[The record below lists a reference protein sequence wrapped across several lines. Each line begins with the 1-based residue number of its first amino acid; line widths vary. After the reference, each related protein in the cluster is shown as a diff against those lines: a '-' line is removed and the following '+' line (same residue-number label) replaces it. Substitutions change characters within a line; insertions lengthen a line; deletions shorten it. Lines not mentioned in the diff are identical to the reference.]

1 LQILGSQVL
10 LFSNPDHPAVSLRLH
25 DMDQELSLCTVLDY
39 YLDNVIANIP
49 ELAICMHSKGLV
61 RGYKLVETRHI
72 PYMSDTGRPLF
83 DVQDVSMNASMLLKF
98 LQENCSRPNGTYW
111 LYRKEGESSLRL
123 YDVNVLSQGKQLK
136 WKYMMAM
143 LCYRFA
149 ARASRLIRSLASGSP
164 RLQEQLQQRQRD
176 LLRTCMG
183 LLGEIAQAGGT
194 SHSSICAS
202 VSEQLADTYIRE
214 CEQLHGSSSS
224 VNKASF
230 PADDSADENQRAVDT
245 LQHAKEHLMDSIVS
259 FEECVPPRKSPSVLS
274 HKKDGGDNDV
284 INSSDAGT
292 DGTDVEDGGDDEDMD
307 FFMDEEL
314 MRLKLKFSS
323 VCLEQGIAYS
333 ESDLWL
339 DAVKS
344 MLEACR
350 FLPLRVIPERVKSVV
365 CGLEGDVVGSSD
377 GCGKAD
383 PIDELLDELDFDG
396 VAGRLT
402 ASDKMVVCSSD
413 ADLRCYLL
421 ERIGDTASQLP
432 IAIANHLT
440 GLYRVISGEER
451 DALQELQSES
461 QRSQWLQQATS
472 GDHSLFQSVAGA
484 MDSTEDLLLLA
495 FLSYLRSMSPP
506 VDSELYLYVSHG
518 GGGGV
523 LHGLGLTA
531 SYVFSFADAAC

>member
-1 LQILGSQVL
+1 
-10 LFSNPDHPAVSLRLH
+10 
-25 DMDQELSLCTVLDY
+25 MDQELSLCTVLDY

-149 ARASRLIRSLASGSP
+149 ARASRLIHSLASDSP
-164 RLQEQLQQRQRD
+164 RLQKQLQQRQRD
-176 LLRTCMG
+176 LLRTCMN

-214 CEQLHGSSSS
+214 CEQLHGAANTAKSSSL
-224 VNKASF
+224 
-230 PADDSADENQRAVDT
+230 PDDDTADESQRAVET
-245 LQHAKEHLMDSIVS
+245 LQHAKEHLMDSIIS
-259 FEECVPPRKSPSVLS
+259 FKECVPPQKSPSVLV
-274 HKKDGGDNDV
+274 HQKDGGGEDV

-292 DGTDVEDGGDDEDMD
+292 DGTDVEDGDDDEDMN

-314 MRLKLKFSS
+314 TRLKLKFSS

-333 ESDLWL
+333 ESRKWL
-339 DAVKS
+339 EAVKT

-350 FLPLRVIPERVKSVV
+350 FLPPSAIPERVKPIA
-365 CGLEGDVVGSSD
+365 CGLESTATSEND
-377 GCGKAD
+377 GFSKAN

-402 ASDKMVVCSSD
+402 APDRMTVCSSD

-421 ERIGDTASQLP
+421 ERIGDVASQLP
-432 IAIANHLT
+432 IPITNHLT
-440 GLYRVISGEER
+440 GLYRIISGEQR
-451 DALQELQSES
+451 DALQKLQDES
-461 QRSQWLQQATS
+461 KRSQWLQQAT
-472 GDHSLFQSVAGA
+472 DAEDPLFQSFSSA
-484 MDSTEDLLLLA
+484 MNNVEGLLMLA
-495 FLSYLRSMSPP
+495 FFSYLRSMSPS
-506 VDSELYLYVSHG
+506 VDSELYLYVSRG
-518 GGGGV
+518 D
-523 LHGLGLTA
+523 LELWTL
-531 SYVFSFADAAC
+531 SLPRD